1 MTDNNTSNNITNF
14 VDNTSQNISQ
24 NFNDVLSDIASE
36 NKPDIWQEV
45 GLNPVML
52 YDPTPKNISIK
63 EQREW
68 QRQKLTC
75 RLVAQKVWDMQDK
88 VLSCIFGLAVAGG
101 VLSTVLAVRD
111 ACAAD
116 RVSGFYGTRS
126 YTSCSWNP
134 VQWNMNYSSKVFS
147 EQPYTID
154 AAIKL
159 LFGVTGAV
167 AFARFGIPLLM
178 RSVDASAEK
187 EEAENAM
194 RQVFYRDLSQYYN
207 LPPDM
212 QDDQRKGWI
221 AEDGKP
227 ISTHITAGDFK
238 HIEAARVKRRW
249 GLTAWAFGSAL
260 VACPTPLLVAALF
273 VNYRG
278 LAKNQSLMQ
287 WLTTP
292 KESNFF
298 AEALLTAG
306 AVITY
311 PYSLPAAVVAGSM
324 RLRRWIGKNS
334 LNGTPPAVLR
344 NRELVVG
351 SLVEAGAY
359 SEYGGDVFTK
369 EILAG
374 ATHQQ
379 LEAASKDTSPLF
391 LLGTASGWC
400 AARGDVYAP
409 SKGTPF
415 MLSLDDLF
423 QHFLI
428 FGGTGSGKT
437 SGLLRPI
444 IEQALDTANLGV
456 LIIDGKAAL
465 GAEFDGYKGVT
476 CLTPENY
483 IVPLIAG
490 LSPGALVDTLEAIYT
505 KGLPSGGSIF
515 WTASA
520 KDLMFQGAVLCH
532 YLGGEYWTLSEIAKV
547 SLRKEYRNEIIDL
560 MLEKPGELSEDVTAS
575 IEFFREEWDK
585 GTDDKTKPGIEKQ
598 VRTFFSEFERYPEI
612 RKWMNA
618 PLDTATMDIVDVL
631 KGAKIAISIP
641 RNKYGDTGRGLLALL
656 KSRFFGGIKDRGER
670 GLLPGETPIM
680 MIIDE
685 AQEIVTDEDVDMLPT
700 ARSLKLAVVAATQT
714 MEGLSGLSK
723 WVEVFT
729 NVAVLKKTSDYTY
742 SWFRNKLTQSL
753 SFRRIQHGV
762 DLQHL
767 LNIAAIEPDLMP
779 DGNEWLLNG
788 REITNPYSAHHQVN
802 IQRII
807 EHAQNRDTGSSAFV
821 DSPVPMNFLSQ
832 LLSRSQTAFITTE
845 RAGQPRHDLVIL
857 NPIYEVEK
865 QVTNMIMKVE
875 E

>member
-1 MTDNNTSNNITNF
+1 MTDNTRSNNITNL
-14 VDNTSQNISQ
+14 VDDASQNINQ
-24 NFNDVLSDIASE
+24 NFNHVIESISSE
-36 NKPDIWQEV
+36 NQADMWQEI
-45 GLNPVML
+45 GLNPAML
-52 YDPTPKNISIK
+52 YDPIPKNISIK
-63 EQREW
+63 ERREW

-88 VLSCIFGLAVAGG
+88 VLSCVLGLAVVGG
-101 VLSTVLAVRD
+101 VLSTGLSFRD
-111 ACAAD
+111 ACKSD
-116 RVSGFYGTRS
+116 RVSSYYGSRS
-126 YTSCSWNP
+126 YTSCSFNP
-134 VQWNMNYSSKVFS
+134 VVWNMNYVSKVFS
-147 EQPYTID
+147 DPSYQAD

-159 LFGVTGAV
+159 LFAVTGGA

-194 RQVFYRDLSQYYN
+194 RQVFYRDLSRYSN

-227 ISTHITAGDFK
+227 ISTHLTAGDFK
-238 HIEAARVKRRW
+238 HIEATRVKKRW
-249 GLTAWAFGSAL
+249 SMTAWAVGAAL
-260 VACPTPLLVAALF
+260 FACPTPLLVAALF

-278 LAKNQSLMQ
+278 LARNQSLMQ

-292 KESNFF
+292 KENNLFSK
-298 AEALLTAG
+298 LVLTTG
-306 AVITY
+306 AVVSL
-311 PYSLPAAVVAGSM
+311 PHSLPAVLFANSM
-324 RLRRWIGKNS
+324 SFRRWIGRNS

-351 SLVEAGAY
+351 SLVEAAAY
-359 SEYGGDVFTK
+359 SEYGGDIFTK
-369 EILAG
+369 EILASS
-374 ATHQQ
+374 THQQ
-379 LEAASKDTSPLF
+379 LEATTRDESPLF
-391 LLGTASGWC
+391 CLGTASGWC
-400 AARGDVYAP
+400 AARGDIYAP
-409 SKGTPF
+409 SKDMPF
-415 MLSLDDLF
+415 MLSLNDLF

-444 IEQALDTANLGV
+444 IEQALDTPNLGT
-456 LIIDGKAAL
+456 LIIDGKGAL

-483 IVPLIAG
+483 IIPLVAG

-505 KGLPSGGSIF
+505 KGLPSSGNTF

-520 KDLMFQGAVLCH
+520 KDLMYQAAVLCH

-560 MLEKPGELSEDVTAS
+560 ILENPGELSEDVTAS

-618 PLDTATMDIVDVL
+618 PLNAGTIDIMDVL

-656 KSRFFGGIKDRGER
+656 KSRFYGGIKDRAER
-670 GLLPGETPIM
+670 GLSPGETPVM

-742 SWFRNKLTQSL
+742 NWFSHKLTQSL
-753 SFRRIQHGV
+753 SFRRSQHGV

-767 LNIAAIEPDLMP
+767 LNVAAVEPDLMP
-779 DGNEWLLNG
+779 DGNEWLHVN
-788 REITNPYSAHHQVN
+788 RQTTNPYSAYHQMN
-802 IQRII
+802 SRKII
-807 EHAQNRDTGSSAFV
+807 EHSENYDRSSSAFV

-865 QVTNMIMKVE
+865 QVINMIMKVE